1 MVLICTRSGTPPAP
15 CTSDV
20 IISLDSESLA
30 HNLLVLPNASSVPS
44 ATPSNGTPGI
54 PCNRLLS
61 LLNTPAAPLPNRP
74 SHGRQD
80 RAVLLR
86 HRCIDERSAPVS
98 HEVQAARSGPRRVLQ
113 RPLRGAYHGVDE
125 QAERALRQVQGVDTI
140 SAMKTTLDT
149 LRRQLATD
157 TDYFRR
163 VYNYTFE
170 FSRPPG
176 QRSLGLDM
184 AQGFWTIL
192 LPHGLH
198 GGALAHVSSG
208 QDADGDERMAA
219 GEAEEGWKEEYTQW
233 WFEFL
238 EKSGLKGVSKD
249 VWQMVSAVPGCE

>member
-1 MVLICTRSGTPPAP
+1 MGQWTRKGWT
-15 CTSDV
+15 
-20 IISLDSESLA
+20 E
-30 HNLLVLPNASSVPS
+30 
-44 ATPSNGTPGI
+44 GWK
-54 PCNRLLS
+54 
-61 LLNTPAAPLPNRP
+61 
-74 SHGRQD
+74 
-80 RAVLLR
+80 
-86 HRCIDERSAPVS
+86 
-98 HEVQAARSGPRRVLQ
+98 
-113 RPLRGAYHGVDE
+113 
-125 QAERALRQVQGVDTI
+125 ALGVDTI
-140 SAMKTTLDT
+140 PAMKTTLDT

-184 AQGFWTIL
+184 AQGFWAIL
-192 LPHGLH
+192 IPHGLQ

-219 GEAEEGWKEEYTQW
+219 AEAEEGWKEEYTQW

-249 VWQMVSAVPGCE
+249 VWQMFLEFVRTIDSRFEKYDPEAAWPSTIDDFVEFARSKVAGSA